1 MFEPDTLFQVAGVG
15 MLLSVACSLWLR
27 SSIGPN
33 TALFADLFGRPAFAD
48 RTTKPWFLRGKYFLP
63 WVRGPADLD
72 DYSLFP
78 RILFLGARFGAM
90 LLIVSIIG
98 FFVRGFWDVAH

>member
-1 MFEPDTLFQVAGVG
+1 MFEPDTLFQVAGFG

-27 SSIGPN
+27 SSIEPN
-33 TALFADLFGRPAFAD
+33 TALFADLFGRPVFAD

-63 WVRGPADLD
+63 WVRGPADLN

-90 LLIVSIIG
+90 LLSVSIIG